1 MCSLILL
8 ALNTWLAT
16 PGCVTPDGA
25 ATVAAQRWGAYTL
38 EADGNSDIVPT
49 YQRHEDTNTITA
61 GAVSVRSGA
70 FAGFTWFGSS
80 YTLVLNEP
88 GL

>member
-25 ATVAAQRWGAYTL
+25 ATVAAQRWGAFVL
-38 EADGNSDIVPT
+38 EEHGYGNVVPT
-49 YQRHEDTNTITA
+49 YQKHEDSNTVTA
-61 GAVSVRSGA
+61 GAVSVRTGA
-70 FAGFTWFGSS
+70 FAGFTWFGTS
-80 YTLVLNEP
+80 YTLVLDEH
-88 GL
+88 GF

>member
-1 MCSLILL
+1 MILL

-16 PGCVTPDGA
+16 PGCVTPAGP
-25 ATVAAQRWGAYTL
+25 ATVAAQMWGAYTL

-49 YQRHEDTNTITA
+49 YQKHEDTNTITA
-61 GAVSVRSGA
+61 GAVSIRTSA

-80 YTLVLNEP
+80 YTLVLDEQ